1 MRAVGLTDQL
11 RAASEAEV
19 NAKTPLT
26 DAIRNDPAQMAAR
39 EQQIDEATDAK
50 LQANA
55 ARFVELFG
63 DRRRPAAGFLCDGR
77 PGAVLRQRRTDS
89 QLACARAAATS
100 ASD

>member
-11 RAASEAEV
+11 RAASEAEI

-39 EQQIDEATDAK
+39 KQQIEEATDAK

-55 ARFVELFG
+55 ARFVELFATG
-63 DRRRPAAGFLCDGR
+63 AGQPQDFFATADQALFFANDGLIR
-77 PGAVLRQRRTDS
+77 S
-89 QLACARAAATS
+89 WLAPPAATS
-100 ASD
+100 ASV